1 MGTVLARVPP
11 LPGLAEHLGPGA
23 GGHAHPVASP
33 NMLTQVSA
41 VAFGCPV
48 HLGAPSAAMLAFLAR
63 TSGLWI
69 NRGLA
74 AMPATTFVAAG
85 SGGGAEAAL
94 AALWSVLASHGMI
107 IVPGVPEAAD
117 RPGGG
122 PMGAVMAAG
131 HDDAAA
137 LNRARAQGARLAHVA
152 GALMA
157 GHLAGRA
164 E

>member
-1 MGTVLARVPP
+1 MTRIAVIYDSHGGRTSHLACALAEGAGMGTVLARVPP

-33 NMLTQVSA
+33 NMLIQVSA

-48 HLGAPSAAMLAFLAR
+48 HLGALSAAMLAFLAR

-85 SGGGAEAAL
+85 SGGGQ
-94 AALWSVLASHGMI
+94 
-107 IVPGVPEAAD
+107 
-117 RPGGG
+117 RPRWPRCGRCW
-122 PMGAVMAAG
+122 P
-131 HDDAAA
+131 
-137 LNRARAQGARLAHVA
+137 
-152 GALMA
+152 LMA
-157 GHLAGRA
+157 
-164 E
+164 